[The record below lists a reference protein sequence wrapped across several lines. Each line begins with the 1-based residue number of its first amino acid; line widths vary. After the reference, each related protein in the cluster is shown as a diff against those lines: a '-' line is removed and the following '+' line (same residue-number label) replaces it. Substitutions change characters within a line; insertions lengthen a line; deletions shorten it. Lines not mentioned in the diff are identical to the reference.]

1 MMNSGS
7 FYKTNSPI
15 TLLSTFPQIILETL
29 ELLLAKLIQLA
40 QELQSMPLQTVSL
53 APQPSKTNLIN
64 IYERKNIPT
73 SRKAQNNIA
82 VFKGEFEN
90 ILAKLTQY
98 KNSSSFDK
106 KMNEMS
112 PLGYNSFE
120 YEEMEI
126 NLMKVE
132 EGLKKDIGE
141 VRVRLTTIQD
151 DIGQIL
157 LLYKD
162 LIFDR

>member
-1 MMNSGS
+1 MLTEIIIMMNSGS

-73 SRKAQNNIA
+73 SRKA
-82 VFKGEFEN
+82 
-90 ILAKLTQY
+90 
-98 KNSSSFDK
+98 
-106 KMNEMS
+106 
-112 PLGYNSFE
+112 
-120 YEEMEI
+120 
-126 NLMKVE
+126 
-132 EGLKKDIGE
+132 
-141 VRVRLTTIQD
+141 
-151 DIGQIL
+151 
-157 LLYKD
+157 
-162 LIFDR
+162 